1 MGVRRVKGIVE
12 RITATAM
19 SRVKNFFMIKLLT
32 KLNFGEIGKGCGWK
46 VGRGQVKGTG
56 WRGGGLGDRGEQ

>member
-32 KLNFGEIGKGCGWK
+32 KLNF
-46 VGRGQVKGTG
+46 VGSERDADGRSDEG
-56 WRGGGLGDRGEQ
+56 R